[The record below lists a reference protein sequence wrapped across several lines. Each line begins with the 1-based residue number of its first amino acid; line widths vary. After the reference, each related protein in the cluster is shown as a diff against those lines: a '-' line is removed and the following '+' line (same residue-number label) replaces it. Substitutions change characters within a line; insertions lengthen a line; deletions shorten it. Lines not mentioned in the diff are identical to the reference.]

1 MKDMQIWKKL
11 TIYACGIMLTGAIFS
26 ITVTA
31 GGLPLK
37 DNACGV
43 CHKDYNT
50 IMPKAHLDVGK
61 GAACT
66 SCHASD
72 PANKE
77 ATKFSTRVHK
87 VHKGEKTTLDCS
99 ACHAL

>member
-1 MKDMQIWKKL
+1 MQIWKKL
-11 TIYACGIMLTGAIFS
+11 TIYGCGMMLTVAIFS

-31 GGLPLK
+31 GGPPLK

-50 IMPKAHLDVGK
+50 IMPKTHPDVGK
-61 GAACT
+61 GVACI
-66 SCHASD
+66 SCHAPD

-77 ATKFSTRVHK
+77 ATKFSTEVHK
-87 VHKGEKTTLDCS
+87 VHKGEKTTLECS
-99 ACHAL
+99 VCHAL